1 MRPEEKKGL
10 IGSIT
15 MLLFPIV
22 LSAQSASP
30 ESLTVSL
37 EQLFEQAD
45 AGNEALRAQSHRLAA
60 DSARIRAARGGLLPQ
75 LGAEADLSL
84 LDILPKTKE
93 PFIGDGPVD
102 ILVSAGVSQKIWDG
116 GRTKADIGVLSAA
129 RDVEQS
135 NRIVLE
141 QSIRLRLA
149 QSYYHLCGLC
159 QELAVIEENL
169 AMIDER
175 LRYIGLLIDAG
186 RMSEIER
193 GRFEVVRSQLEGK
206 RVRTRHAYES
216 VCGDIGVLLGREGHV
231 LYIPE
236 APDTLVTASPDGP
249 WQLPEA
255 LSSAPVVDRQDAL
268 LRRADAETAKAR
280 AARMPSVT
288 AKVWYGWEFAAAGF
302 SPFDNDRWF
311 VGLHATAPIFDGG
324 TTRHRTAA
332 AQSAVEAARIERD
345 RTLRESRSV
354 ARDLTAQLGVL
365 RERVAIE
372 NQAVEQA
379 QQNLRLGLIE
389 YEAGR
394 RSNTDI
400 IDMQNSVLQA
410 QLNVNA
416 LIVDFRITRA
426 RLFSLAGKL

>member
-1 MRPEEKKGL
+1 MWNTLP
-10 IGSIT
+10 
-15 MLLFPIV
+15 LLV
-22 LSAQSASP
+22 VTAMAAAQP
-30 ESLTVSL
+30 DSLTVDL
-37 EQLFEQAD
+37 NQLFEQAE
-45 AGNEALRAQSHRLAA
+45 AGNEALRAQSHRRAA
-60 DSARIRAARGGLLPQ
+60 DSARIRAARGALLPQ
-75 LGAEADLSL
+75 LGADADLSL

-93 PFIGDGPVD
+93 PFIGDGPLDV
-102 ILVSAGVSQKIWDG
+102 LLTAGVSQKVWDG
-116 GRTKADIGVLSAA
+116 GRTKAEIGVLSAA
-129 RDVEQS
+129 HDVEQA
-135 NRIVLE
+135 NQMLLE

-149 QSYYHLCGLC
+149 QSYYQLCGLH
-159 QELAVIEENL
+159 QERAVIDENL

-206 RVRTRHAYES
+206 RLRTRHAYES
-216 VCGDIGVLLGREGHV
+216 VCGDIGVLLGREAHV
-231 LYIPE
+231 LYIPD

-268 LRRADAETAKAR
+268 LQRADAETAKAR
-280 AARMPSVT
+280 TARMPSVT

-311 VGLHATAPIFDGG
+311 AGLHATLPILDGG

-332 AQSAVEAARIERD
+332 ARSAAEAARLERD
-345 RTLRESRSV
+345 RTLREIRSV
-354 ARDLTAQLGVL
+354 ARDLTAQLSVL
-365 RERVAIE
+365 RERVAME
-372 NQAVEQA
+372 NQAVRQA
-379 QQNLRLGLIE
+379 RRNLRLGLIE

-400 IDMQNSVLQA
+400 LDMHNSVLQA
-410 QLNVNA
+410 QLNVNE
-416 LIVDFRITRA
+416 LIVEFRITRA
-426 RLFSLAGKL
+426 RLFSLAGQL